1 MHLKRISAP
10 RDWAINRKERKFI
23 ARPIPGPHGLDSC
36 ITLIHLIK
44 DLLNQAKTKKE
55 VKYILSN
62 KKVLINKVPRNDH
75 RFPVGIMDIIEIPDL
90 KEKYI
95 LIYNQNGR
103 LALNPITDSSSKLLK
118 IIGKTVIKNGKVQI
132 NLNDG
137 RNLTLDKNDYSVGDT
152 IVFDL
157 ESKKIKS
164 HLKLDKDAIIYL
176 IGGSYKGKIG
186 ILQKIEEKEGSE
198 SAKVSFLIDK
208 EIHTTL
214 KKYAFVVGK
223 DKSLIEVKK

>member
-10 RDWAINRKERKFI
+10 RDWAINRKERVFI
-23 ARPIPGPHGLDSC
+23 ARPMPGPHGLDSC

-44 DLLNQAKTKKE
+44 DLLSQARTKKE

-75 RFPVGIMDIIEIPDL
+75 RFPVGIMDIVEVPEL

-95 LIYNQNGR
+95 LLFDQNGR
-103 LALNPITDSSSKLLK
+103 LALNPVADSSTKLSK
-118 IIGKTVIKNGKVQI
+118 IIGKTVIKKGKIQI
-132 NLNDG
+132 NLDDG
-137 RNLTLDKNDYSVGDT
+137 RNIILDKNNYSVGDT
-152 IVFDL
+152 LVFDL
-157 ESKKIKS
+157 ENKKIKS

-176 IGGSYKGKIG
+176 VGGSYKGKTG
-186 ILQKIEEKEGSE
+186 TLQKIEEKEGSE
-198 SAKVSFLIDK
+198 DSRIIFLMDK
-208 EIHTTL
+208 ELHTTS